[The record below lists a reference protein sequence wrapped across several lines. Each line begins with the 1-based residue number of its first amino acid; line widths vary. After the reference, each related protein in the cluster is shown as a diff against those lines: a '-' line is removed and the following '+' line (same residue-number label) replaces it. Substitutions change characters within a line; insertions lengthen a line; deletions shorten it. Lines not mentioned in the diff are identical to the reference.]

1 MKINFQGTAAV
12 INDTHNP
19 YQDQRALHEVELFL
33 LELQPGLLIKN
44 GDMNDFYGLSKF
56 DKNPERKDTLQSD
69 LNSTRAMNTRQRV
82 QMPDARQIHI
92 DGNHE
97 DRLRRYLW
105 SKAPELAS
113 LNALNVDKLY
123 GLNDND
129 IEKVGYED
137 GLLINGVFM
146 VSHGNIVRAHSS
158 YTAKGLSDKQGGSGM
173 CGHTH
178 RGGSYYKR
186 DRFGTYGYW
195 ENFCLCDLSPD
206 YIQFPN
212 WQQGFS
218 LVHFIGDRFWVEQM
232 PIINRKFMYGGK
244 LYGSG
249 GKKKG
254 EK

>member
-146 VSHGNIVRAHSS
+146 VSHGNIVRAH
-158 YTAKGLSDKQGGSGM
+158 
-173 CGHTH
+173 
-178 RGGSYYKR
+178 
-186 DRFGTYGYW
+186 
-195 ENFCLCDLSPD
+195 
-206 YIQFPN
+206 
-212 WQQGFS
+212 
-218 LVHFIGDRFWVEQM
+218 
-232 PIINRKFMYGGK
+232 
-244 LYGSG
+244 
-249 GKKKG
+249 
-254 EK
+254 